1 MNQAHGLIAA
11 CSLLVCILAG
21 AQAAKADPVFAVGAP
36 LDKMNH
42 TVVIFEALDET
53 VMKVTVSTGT
63 GKDMDVPRNPDGSFT
78 LGINI
83 QPGDGTA
90 QTDLVYNNF
99 FTNELGEDSLR
110 LEAKKGGG
118 VNLTHFFSE
127 GGDTDNLQG
136 REQESI
142 SVSDGLKPEHITT
155 FIISSPPE
163 PTSEPQSLILLGT
176 GLLWFCRFRQRRSQR
191 NM

>member
-1 MNQAHGLIAA
+1 MNQTYRLIAA
-11 CSLLVCILAG
+11 SSLLVCILAG

-42 TVVIFEALDET
+42 TVVIFEARDEAI
-53 VMKVTVSTGT
+53 MKLTVSTGT
-63 GKDMDVPRNPDGSFT
+63 GKDMEVPRNADGSFT
-78 LGINI
+78 LGIDM

-99 FTNELGEDSLR
+99 FTNELAEDSFR

-118 VNLTHFFSE
+118 VNLTNFFSE

-163 PTSEPQSLILLGT
+163 PTLEPASLILVGS
-176 GLLWFCRFRQRRSQR
+176 GLLGLCGFRQRRSR
-191 NM
+191 DKS

>member
-1 MNQAHGLIAA
+1 MNQACRLIAA

-21 AQAAKADPVFAVGAP
+21 VQAAKADQVFSVGAP

-42 TVVIFEALDET
+42 TVVIFEAQDET
-53 VMKVTVSTGT
+53 IMTVTVSTGT
-63 GKDMDVPRNPDGSFT
+63 GKDMEVPRNKDGSFT

-118 VNLTHFFSE
+118 VNLTKFFSE
-127 GGDTDNLQG
+127 GGDTDNFTG

-163 PTSEPQSLILLGT
+163 PTPEPASLILVGC
-176 GLLWFCRFRQRRSQR
+176 GLFGLCGFRQRRSR
-191 NM
+191 GKS